1 MEVVEAGVQAGEAL
15 FAALGG
21 ESALLEGLEVALGR
35 AFDTGDLGGD
45 RPTLLIER
53 WSLALRLLLGGTE
66 GVVDERAVAVDA
78 GELAQD
84 GGLELLARDALAL
97 AGFGSV
103 LLAGGA
109 GVVVVGA
116 PPLPCADMPM

>member
-1 MEVVEAGVQAGEAL
+1 MI
-15 FAALGG
+15 
-21 ESALLEGLEVALGR
+21 SAVDR
-35 AFDTGDLGGD
+35 A
-45 RPTLLIER
+45 TLLIER
-53 WSLALRLLLGGTE
+53 WSLALRLLLGGAE

-84 GGLELLARDALAL
+84 GGLELLAWDALTL
-97 AGFGSV
+97 AGFGAV

-116 PPLPCADMPM
+116 AFAAR